1 MAVLTLSAR
10 NITSTS
16 ATVDWVITGCG
27 EIITEVG
34 IANQAASN
42 DAVAPSLIYDSV
54 AAENLGG
61 SGSVIVTPD
70 MCSGGAFG
78 CYGYGKDGNGY
89 YWSAGGFQAVAIQFL
104 ADRPSDWSWQ
114 TTVGKGDEVNLTAQ
128 EWTLFCTR
136 INAFRT
142 YKGLSTYSFTGVISG
157 VTQISASIVNAA
169 RSAISSM
176 SPGVSLPSA
185 VSSGDEISAAFF
197 NGLKD
202 SLNSI
207 V

>member
-42 DAVAPSLIYDSV
+42 SAVAPLLIYDSV

-89 YWSAGGFQAVAIQFL
+89 YWSAGGFQSVGIAFTAS
-104 ADRPSDWSWQ
+104 RPSNWSW
-114 TTVGKGDEVNLTAQ
+114 TSTISSNADLKLTAY
-128 EWTLFCTR
+128 EWTMFCTR
-136 INAFRT
+136 INQFRT
-142 YKGLSTYSFTGVISG
+142 YKGLSQYLFDNVVSG
-157 VTQISASIVNAA
+157 VTISASIVNAA
-169 RSAISSM
+169 RSAIEAM
-176 SPGVSLPSA
+176 SPGVTLPSA
-185 VSSGDEISAAFF
+185 VSSGSEISASFF

-207 V
+207 I